1 MEPSMSHI
9 RAAFLCV
16 ALLGGCDSPV
26 PDATASPPATQA
38 MATPEKP
45 STTPVTTTPVAM
57 NVPAQASAAL
67 DPSRGQE
74 VGLVFEA
81 YLSPHQE
88 AGEEE
93 ETPKTVPK
101 EFKSTTPSQDRA
113 AREAAGHRG
122 HGRIRFTKD
131 LSRAFVDVKLEG
143 VDPATINMFHIH
155 CGNPGVLGPILID
168 FAHSID
174 IQKDLV
180 DGVLSVELKNEH
192 LVKVVDHGHGLVG
205 AFTAGCP
212 IPDGAP
218 TSRVSTVAG
227 MLQYAVARQLYF
239 NLHTTGQT
247 YFGDLR
253 GQVHPVTQP

>member
-1 MEPSMSHI
+1 MSHI
-9 RAAFLCV
+9 RAVFLV
-16 ALLGGCDSPV
+16 VVLLGGCESPV
-26 PDATASPPATQA
+26 PAATASPPVTEAT
-38 MATPEKP
+38 ATSAKP
-45 STTPVTTTPVAM
+45 ATTPVTTTP
-57 NVPAQASAAL
+57 AQPSAAL
-67 DPSRGQE
+67 DSGRGQE
-74 VGLVFEA
+74 IGLVFEA

-88 AGEEE
+88 SGEEE
-93 ETPKTVPK
+93 ETPAMVPK
-101 EFKSTTPSQDRA
+101 VFKSTTPSLDRA

-122 HGRIRFTKD
+122 HGRIRFTRD
-131 LSRAFVDVKLEG
+131 LSRAFVDVEIAG

-168 FAHSID
+168 FSHSTD
-174 IQKDLV
+174 IQKDLA

-212 IPDGAP
+212 IPDDAP
-218 TSRVSTVAG
+218 ASRVSTIAG
-227 MLQYAVARQLYF
+227 MLQYAGARQLYF

>member
-1 MEPSMSHI
+1 MPNIHAS
-9 RAAFLCV
+9 FLCLV
-16 ALLGGCDSPV
+16 LLSSCDSPARA
-26 PDATASPPATQA
+26 ATAAPPPVAQ
-38 MATPEKP
+38 
-45 STTPVTTTPVAM
+45 TTAAPAKPVTTTPVATDR
-57 NVPAQASAAL
+57 PAQPGPAL
-67 DPSRGQE
+67 DPSRGRE
-74 VGLVFEA
+74 IGLVFEA

-88 AGEEE
+88 SGEES

-101 EFKSTTPSQDRA
+101 VFKSTTPSQDRA
-113 AREAAGHRG
+113 TREAAGHRG
-122 HGRIRFTKD
+122 HGRIRFTRD
-131 LSRAFVDVKLEG
+131 LSRAFVDVKIEG

-155 CGNPGVLGPILID
+155 CGNPGILGPIIID
-168 FAHSID
+168 FSLSTD
-174 IQKDLV
+174 IQKDLA

-212 IPDGAP
+212 IPDAAP

-227 MLQYAVARQLYF
+227 MLQYALARQLYF

-253 GQVHPVTQP
+253 GQVHPVAPP

>member
-1 MEPSMSHI
+1 MSNI
-9 RAAFLCV
+9 RAAFLSV
-16 ALLGGCDSPV
+16 ALLAGCDSPARAATESPPV
-26 PDATASPPATQA
+26 TQATATPA
-38 MATPEKP
+38 KP
-45 STTPVTTTPVAM
+45 VATTPVAM
-57 NVPAQASAAL
+57 DPPAQPGSAQG
-67 DPSRGQE
+67 PSRGQE
-74 VGLVFEA
+74 IGLVFEA

-88 AGEEE
+88 SGEEG

-101 EFKSTTPSQDRA
+101 MFKSTTPSQDRA

-131 LSRAFVDVKLEG
+131 LSRAFVDVEIEG
-143 VDPATINMFHIH
+143 VDAATINMFHIH
-155 CGNPGVLGPILID
+155 CGNPGILGPILID
-168 FAHSID
+168 FSESTD
-174 IQKDLV
+174 IQKDLA
-180 DGVLSVELKNEH
+180 DGILSVELRNEH

-205 AFTAGCP
+205 AFTAGCA

-218 TSRVSTVAG
+218 TSRVSTIAG
-227 MLQYAVARQLYF
+227 MLQYALQRQLYF

>member
-1 MEPSMSHI
+1 MPNV
-9 RAAFLCV
+9 RAAFLIV
-16 ALLGGCDSPV
+16 ALLGGCDSARA
-26 PDATASPPATQA
+26 ATESPPANQA
-38 MATPEKP
+38 TAAPAKP
-45 STTPVTTTPVAM
+45 VATTPVAM
-57 NVPAQASAAL
+57 ALPASPSAAL
-67 DPSRGQE
+67 DPGRGQE
-74 VGLVFEA
+74 IGLVFEA

-88 AGEEE
+88 SGEES

-101 EFKSTTPSQDRA
+101 VFKSTTASQDRTT
-113 AREAAGHRG
+113 REAAGHRG

-131 LSRAFVDVKLEG
+131 LSRAFVDVKIEG
-143 VDPATINMFHIH
+143 VDPATVNMFHIH
-155 CGNPGVLGPILID
+155 CGNPGILGPILID
-168 FAHSID
+168 FAEST
-174 IQKDLV
+174 DLQTDLA

-205 AFTAGCP
+205 AFTAGCA

-227 MLQYAVARQLYF
+227 MLQYALLRQLYF

-253 GQVHPVTQP
+253 GQVHPVVQP

>member
-1 MEPSMSHI
+1 MSPI
-9 RAAFLCV
+9 RAAFLVV

-26 PDATASPPATQA
+26 PAATASPPAAEAT
-38 MATPEKP
+38 ATPAKP
-45 STTPVTTTPVAM
+45 ATTPVTTTPVAM
-57 NVPAQASAAL
+57 NVPTQASAAL

-74 VGLVFEA
+74 IGLEFEA

-93 ETPKTVPK
+93 ETPKMVPK
-101 EFKSTTPSQDRA
+101 MFKSTAPSQDRN

-131 LSRAFVDVKLEG
+131 LSRAHVDVKLEG
-143 VDPATINMFHIH
+143 VDLATINMFHIH
-155 CGNPGVLGPILID
+155 CGSPGVLGPILID
-168 FAHSID
+168 LAHSTD
-174 IQKDLV
+174 IQKDLA

-192 LVKVVDHGHGLVG
+192 LVKVVDHGHGVVG

-212 IPDGAP
+212 ILGDAP

>member
-1 MEPSMSHI
+1 MSHI
-9 RAAFLCV
+9 RAAFFLV
-16 ALLGGCDSPV
+16 ALLGGCDSP
-26 PDATASPPATQA
+26 ATASPPAAQA
-38 MATPEKP
+38 TATPAKP
-45 STTPVTTTPVAM
+45 ATAPVTTTPVAM
-57 NVPAQASAAL
+57 NVPAPPIAAL

-74 VGLVFEA
+74 IGLVFEA

-101 EFKSTTPSQDRA
+101 VFKSTTPSQDRG

-122 HGRIRFTKD
+122 HGQIRFTKD
-131 LSRAFVDVKLEG
+131 LSRAFVDVKIEG

-168 FAHSID
+168 FAHSTD

-180 DGVLSVELKNEH
+180 DGVLSVEVKNEH

-212 IPDGAP
+212 IPDDAP

-227 MLQYAVARQLYF
+227 MLQYAAASQLYF

>member
-1 MEPSMSHI
+1 MPDI
-9 RAAFLCV
+9 RAAFLFV
-16 ALLGGCDSPV
+16 ALLAGCDSPAEGTARA
-26 PDATASPPATQA
+26 ATEPQPAAQVTA
-38 MATPEKP
+38 APAKP
-45 STTPVTTTPVAM
+45 ATTPVT
-57 NVPAQASAAL
+57 PAQPSAAL
-67 DPSRGQE
+67 DSGRGQE
-74 VGLVFEA
+74 IGLVFEA

-88 AGEEE
+88 SGEEE
-93 ETPKTVPK
+93 ETPTMVPK
-101 EFKSTTPSQDRA
+101 VFKSTTPSLDRD

-122 HGRIRFTKD
+122 HGRIRFTRD
-131 LSRAFVDVKLEG
+131 LSRAFVDVEIAG

-168 FAHSID
+168 FSHSTD
-174 IQKDLV
+174 IQKDLA

-212 IPDGAP
+212 IPDDAP

-227 MLQYAVARQLYF
+227 MLQYALARQLYF

>member
-1 MEPSMSHI
+1 M
-9 RAAFLCV
+9 
-16 ALLGGCDSPV
+16 
-26 PDATASPPATQA
+26 
-38 MATPEKP
+38 
-45 STTPVTTTPVAM
+45 
-57 NVPAQASAAL
+57 
-67 DPSRGQE
+67 
-74 VGLVFEA
+74 FEA

-93 ETPKTVPK
+93 ETPKMVPQV
-101 EFKSTTPSQDRA
+101 FKSTTPSQDRN

-122 HGRIRFTKD
+122 HGRSASPGISAGPSSM
-131 LSRAFVDVKLEG
+131 LSSRRASS
-143 VDPATINMFHIH
+143 PATINMFHIH

-168 FAHSID
+168 FAHSTN
-174 IQKDLV
+174 IQKELV

-212 IPDGAP
+212 IPDDAP
-218 TSRVSTVAG
+218 ASRVSTIAG

>member
-1 MEPSMSHI
+1 MPNI
-9 RAAFLCV
+9 RAALFSL
-16 ALLGGCDSPV
+16 ALLGGCDSPAHA
-26 PDATASPPATQA
+26 ATEPPPVTQA
-38 MATPEKP
+38 IATPAK
-45 STTPVTTTPVAM
+45 PVTTTPAPKD
-57 NVPAQASAAL
+57 VPAQPSAAL

-74 VGLVFEA
+74 IGLVFEA

-88 AGEEE
+88 SGEES
-93 ETPKTVPK
+93 ETPKLVPK
-101 EFKSTTPSQDRA
+101 VFKSTTPSLDRA

-131 LSRAFVDVKLEG
+131 LSRAFVDVKIEG
-143 VDPATINMFHIH
+143 VDVSTINMFHIH

-168 FAHSID
+168 FSNSTD
-174 IQKDLV
+174 VQKDLA

-192 LVKVVDHGHGLVG
+192 LVKVVDHSHGLVG
-205 AFTAGCP
+205 AFTAGCA

-227 MLQYAVARQLYF
+227 MLQYALQRQLYF

-253 GQVHPVTQP
+253 GQVHPVVQP

>member
-1 MEPSMSHI
+1 MPNI
-9 RAAFLCV
+9 RAAVLFV
-16 ALLGGCDSPV
+16 ALLGGCDSPARAATESPPV
-26 PDATASPPATQA
+26 TLATAAPA
-38 MATPEKP
+38 K
-45 STTPVTTTPVAM
+45 PVTTTPVAIDL
-57 NVPAQASAAL
+57 PAQSSSAQ

-74 VGLVFEA
+74 IGLVFEA

-88 AGEEE
+88 SGEES

-101 EFKSTTPSQDRA
+101 VFKSTTPSQDRA

-131 LSRAFVDVKLEG
+131 LSRAFVDVKIEG
-143 VDPATINMFHIH
+143 VDAATINMFHIH

-168 FAHSID
+168 FSESAD
-174 IQKDLV
+174 IQKDLA

-205 AFTAGCP
+205 AFTAGCA

-227 MLQYAVARQLYF
+227 MLQYALQRQLYF

-253 GQVHPVTQP
+253 GQVHPVVQP

>member
-1 MEPSMSHI
+1 MSPI
-9 RAAFLCV
+9 RAAFLVV

-26 PDATASPPATQA
+26 PAATASPPATEA
-38 MATPEKP
+38 TATPANP
-45 STTPVTTTPVAM
+45 ATTPVTTTPVAM
-57 NVPAQASAAL
+57 NVPTQASAAL

-74 VGLVFEA
+74 IGLEFEA

-93 ETPKTVPK
+93 ETPKAIPK
-101 EFKSTTPSQDRA
+101 VFKSTTPSQDRA
-113 AREAAGHRG
+113 TREAAGHRG
-122 HGRIRFTKD
+122 HGRIRFTRD
-131 LSRAFVDVKLEG
+131 LSRAFVDVKIEG

-155 CGNPGVLGPILID
+155 CGNPGILGPIIID
-168 FAHSID
+168 FSLSTD
-174 IQKDLV
+174 IQKDLA

-212 IPDGAP
+212 IPDAAP

-227 MLQYAVARQLYF
+227 MLQYALARQLYF

-253 GQVHPVTQP
+253 GQVHPVAPP